1 MLLRLLLTAGQA
13 VHNDLLWLSAA
24 AIPEARHR
32 DEGGNDMRYKEFK
45 GSAKLSML
53 GMGAMRLPVIGGD
66 QGNIDYEKAKAI
78 IDRAYQ
84 GGVNYYDTAYIYHNG
99 KSEEFL
105 GKALAEYPRESY
117 YVADKFNL
125 QAEPDYKK
133 QFPEQL
139 SRLNMEYIDFYLI
152 HGIQDAW
159 MDQFLECGA
168 LRYFDELKKQ
178 GKIRNLGFSFHASP
192 NSLRKLLKIYPW
204 DFVQIQLNYLD
215 WHYGDAKEL
224 YEILEE
230 AEIPIM
236 IMEPVRGGKL
246 ANLTPEAEA
255 ILKEADPEA
264 SIASW
269 ALRFVMSRPQVQVV
283 LSGMSNL
290 EQMEDNLHIFS
301 ETACLTEEEEALVK
315 KAADEFR
322 SKVGVGC
329 TACRYCT
336 PNCPIG
342 LDIPKILSLYNDVK
356 LANEEWRATFA
367 DAMPEGKR
375 PEDCIG
381 CGACTGHCPQSLDVP
396 AAMKEMAEIRKK
408 FQKEQ

>member
-1 MLLRLLLTAGQA
+1 MQ
-13 VHNDLLWLSAA
+13 
-24 AIPEARHR
+24 
-32 DEGGNDMRYKEFK
+32 YKKFK
-45 GSAKLSML
+45 SSAKLSML
-53 GMGAMRLPVIGGD
+53 GMGAMRLPVVGGD

-215 WHYGDAKEL
+215 WYYGDAKEL

-375 PEDCIG
+375 PEDCTG

-396 AAMKEMAEIRKK
+396 AVMKEMAEIRKK
-408 FQKEQ
+408 LQKEQ

>member
-1 MLLRLLLTAGQA
+1 MQ
-13 VHNDLLWLSAA
+13 
-24 AIPEARHR
+24 
-32 DEGGNDMRYKEFK
+32 YKKFK
-45 GSAKLSML
+45 SSAKLSIL
-53 GMGAMRLPVIGGD
+53 GMGAMRLPVVGGD

-192 NSLRKLLKIYPW
+192 DSLRKLLKIYPW

-215 WHYGDAKEL
+215 WYYGDAKEL

-356 LANEEWRATFA
+356 LVNEEWRATFA

-396 AAMKEMAEIRKK
+396 AVMKEMAEIRKK

>member
-1 MLLRLLLTAGQA
+1 MQ
-13 VHNDLLWLSAA
+13 
-24 AIPEARHR
+24 
-32 DEGGNDMRYKEFK
+32 YKKFK
-45 GSAKLSML
+45 SSAKLSIL
-53 GMGAMRLPVIGGD
+53 GMGAMRLPVVGGD

-192 NSLRKLLKIYPW
+192 DSLRKLLKIYPW

-215 WHYGDAKEL
+215 WYYGDAKEL

-356 LANEEWRATFA
+356 LVNEEWRVTFA

-396 AAMKEMAEIRKK
+396 AVMKEMAEIRKK

>member
-1 MLLRLLLTAGQA
+1 MQ
-13 VHNDLLWLSAA
+13 
-24 AIPEARHR
+24 
-32 DEGGNDMRYKEFK
+32 YKKFK
-45 GSAKLSML
+45 SSAKLSIL
-53 GMGAMRLPVIGGD
+53 GMGAMRLPVVGGD

-192 NSLRKLLKIYPW
+192 DSLRKLLKIYPW

-215 WHYGDAKEL
+215 WYYGDAKEL

-356 LANEEWRATFA
+356 PVNEEWRATFA

-396 AAMKEMAEIRKK
+396 AVMKEMAEIRKK